1 MLHSATTQEIEREQS
16 MIDNGRER
24 FLKRQEG
31 NLSPSTQNN
40 PQKLITEAMTRVAD
54 AIRERIS
61 KEENSG
67 VRNHCW
73 YEDIKGLDVDLL
85 AYLALNTCMDSVALK
100 ASLTSCISRIGQRIE
115 LEHWSAGLK
124 AHDSKLSKRIEKQ
137 VTKAHSS
144 TKYRTKS
151 ARIIAS
157 KAGYTLEAWLPSRQ
171 VKAATPLIN
180 AVLEFSGIF
189 DIWEKSSQKRTMKKM
204 GMTPEATTLLADMD
218 HKASWLEPMFAPMIV
233 PPTKWTKF
241 DSGCYRDAALA
252 EQVPLVR
259 MATKGQRK
267 AIEHDID
274 KAGPEGPEYLQAL
287 NAIQATPLR
296 MNTYIVSAV
305 AWAWETNAKV
315 GSSFP
320 SKEVMEK
327 PTVPENWD
335 ALSDYEKKGYSIK
348 CREVNDK
355 NRDQISQTI
364 VMTQD
369 LESASELLQFDKFYL
384 PWNLDFRGRCYP
396 IPHFNYHRDDHV
408 KAMFELSNTK
418 AMTEDGASWLAIH
431 LANLGDFDRVSKKS
445 FQDRERWTNDNSEWV
460 CEIGRDFKGT
470 VDRWK
475 DADKPFQ
482 FLAACH
488 AWSQW
493 VEFGELYH
501 CPIPTALDGSNS
513 GCQHYSAASLDE
525 HDGALVNLTPSESP
539 RDIYQTVADLA
550 TQKVKAIS
558 EKPGDDQG
566 HAKAWL
572 DYGISR
578 KVCKRNTMT
587 YAYSSGVY
595 GFGDQLIADVMTPLG
610 TLVLQGEITQHP
622 FGDTSEVTSQAAKF
636 LAKINMESIREVI
649 SSAAA
654 GMEFFKTIAGTLAHE
669 GKPVR
674 WTTPTGFTVV
684 QKYSDF
690 DMKKIKLYLHD
701 RKAHV
706 DRRTQVTVREQSKNT
721 INKRKSKASIA
732 PNFIHS
738 MDSAHLMKT
747 VLVCRAN
754 GITDFFLIHDSFAST
769 PPDTDLVYAAVRSA
783 FVEMYD
789 GFCMYQKF
797 LDQARQQL
805 SVQGCESLEVEIPK
819 KGNLDLQLILESEY
833 CFA

>member
-1 MLHSATTQEIEREQS
+1 MSGSIDTLELERENT
-16 MIDNGRER
+16 MIDNCRER

-54 AIRERIS
+54 AIQKRIS
-61 KEENSG
+61 VEENSG
-67 VRNHCW
+67 ARNHCW
-73 YEDIKGLDVDLL
+73 YQDIKGLDVDML
-85 AYLALNTCMDSVALK
+85 AYLALNTCMDSVGLK
-100 ASLTSCISRIGQRIE
+100 SSLTSCISRIGQRIE

-124 AHDSKLSKRIEKQ
+124 AHDSKLAKRIECQ

-157 KAGYTLEAWLPSRQ
+157 KAGYSLETWLPTRH

-180 AVLEFSGIF
+180 AVLEHSGIF

-204 GMTPEATTLLADMD
+204 GLTPEATLALANMD

-241 DSGCYRDAALA
+241 DSGCYRDAVLA

-259 MATKGQRK
+259 MATHSQRK
-267 AIEHDID
+267 AIEHDIA
-274 KAGPEGPEYLQAL
+274 KAGSEGPEYLQAL

-296 MNTYIVSAV
+296 INAYIVEAV
-305 AWAWETNAKV
+305 AWAWDTDADV
-315 GSSFP
+315 GTSFP
-320 SKEVMEK
+320 AKKIMEK
-327 PTVPENWD
+327 PPVPANWD
-335 ALSDYEKKGYSIK
+335 GLTDYAKKGYSLN
-348 CREVNDK
+348 CREINEI
-355 NRDQISQTI
+355 NRDTVSQAI

-369 LESASELLQFDKFYL
+369 LQSAKDLLQFDEFYL

-418 AMTEDGASWLAIH
+418 PMTEDGASWLAIH
-431 LANLGDFDRVSKKS
+431 LANVGDFDRVSKKS
-445 FQDRERWTNDNSEWV
+445 FQDRERWTNDNSAWL
-460 CEIGRDFKGT
+460 CEIGRDFKKTACDWG
-470 VDRWK
+470 R
-475 DADKPFQ
+475 ADKPFQ

-493 VEFGELYH
+493 VEFGVLYH

-525 HDGALVNLTPSESP
+525 RDGALVNLTPSESP

-550 TQKVKAIS
+550 TQKVQEIAKVS
-558 EKPGDDQG
+558 GDDQAS
-566 HAKAWL
+566 AKAWL
-572 DYGISR
+572 VYGISR

-595 GFGDQLIADVMTPLG
+595 GFGEQLVSDVMTPLG
-610 TLVLQGEITQHP
+610 KQVLEGGLTCHP
-622 FGDTSEVTSQAAKF
+622 FGDTTEETSKAAKF
-636 LAKINMESIREVI
+636 LAKINMEAIREVI

-654 GMEFFKTIAGTLAHE
+654 GMEFFKTIAGALAHE

-674 WTTPTGFTVV
+674 WTTPTGFTAV

-690 DMKKIKLYLHD
+690 DMKKVKLYLHD
-701 RKAHV
+701 RKTHV
-706 DRRTQVTVREQSKNT
+706 DKRTQVTVRESPKSS
-721 INKRKSKASIA
+721 INKRKSKAGIS

-738 MDSAHLMKT
+738 MDSSHLMRT
-747 VLVCRAN
+747 VMLLKDN
-754 GITDFFLIHDSFAST
+754 GVTDFFLIHDSFAST
-769 PPDTDLVYAAVRSA
+769 PPDTDLVYVAVRAA
-783 FVEMYD
+783 FVDMYD

-797 LDQARQQL
+797 LDEARQQL

-819 KGNLDLQLILESEY
+819 KGTLDLNLILQSEY